1 MQEGLRIGVDVGG
14 TNTDAVLLDGSG
26 VAGSAKVATTAD
38 VNGGIAAALRRLE
51 PARAGRDVRAVIIGT
66 THFMNALVQA
76 RDLAP
81 VACIRLAT
89 PPQTIPPFTQW
100 PPALAGAVKGRA
112 DVVAGGVQYNGAELA
127 PLDEAGLV
135 AAARAIRDAGIGH
148 VVVSAVFSPVE
159 ASPEQR
165 ARDIV
170 AGELGAGCSI
180 VLSSEIGR
188 IGILER
194 ENAAILNASML
205 PLARRVVD
213 GFAALAAGIGPG
225 TAVYVSQ
232 NDGTLMSLD
241 MARTH
246 PILTVSS
253 GPTNSIR
260 GAASLSGESDAV
272 VVDIGGTTTDVGLL
286 QHGFP
291 RDSVVSVEF
300 AGVRTNFRIPDVTSI
315 GIGGGS
321 LVSLDG
327 DAGPASVGHRLESEA
342 LVFGGSTLT
351 LTDVA
356 VAAGLADIGDRAAVA
371 SLPTELVSTALARVG
386 ERLAAAVTAAR
397 VSPEEIPTVIVGGGA
412 FLGRLLHGVPGLL
425 EPPGGEVA
433 NAIGAALA
441 QASGSVDSVYSLAG
455 TTRNEVLD
463 TARERAVERAIDA
476 GAVPSTVTIIDE
488 VDVPLT
494 HLPGGTATRVRIKA
508 IGELLLEG
516 PDL

>member
-1 MQEGLRIGVDVGG
+1 MQEGLRIGIDVGG
-14 TNTDAVLLDGSG
+14 TNTDAVLLDGAE
-26 VAGSAKVATTAD
+26 VAGSAMVETTAD
-38 VNGGIAAALRRLE
+38 VNGGIAGALRRLE
-51 PARAGRDVRAVIIGT
+51 RARAGREVRAVIIGT

-76 RDLAP
+76 QDLAP

-100 PPALAGAVKGRA
+100 PPALVGAVKGRA
-112 DVVAGGVQYNGAELA
+112 DVVAGGIQYNGAPLA

-135 AAARAIRDAGIGH
+135 AAARGIHDDGIRH

-159 ASPEQR
+159 ASAEER
-165 ARDIV
+165 ARDIL
-170 AGELGAGCSI
+170 ANELGDACSI
-180 VLSSEIGR
+180 VLSNEIGR

-205 PLARRVVD
+205 PLAQRVVD
-213 GFAALAAGIGPG
+213 GFAGLGAGISPG

-232 NDGTLMSLD
+232 NDGTLMSLE

-253 GPTNSIR
+253 GPTNSMR

-291 RDSVVSVEF
+291 RDSVLSVEL

-321 LVSLDG
+321 LVSPDG
-327 DAGPASVGHRLESEA
+327 DAGPSSVGHRIGSEA
-342 LVFGGSTLT
+342 MVFGGDTLT

-356 VAAGLADIGDRAAVA
+356 VAGGLADIGDKAAVA
-371 SLPTELVSTALARVG
+371 SLPPELVDTALRRVR
-386 ERLAAAVTAAR
+386 ERLAAAVMAAR
-397 VSPEEIPTVIVGGGA
+397 VSPGEIPTVIVGGGA
-412 FLGRLLHGVPGLL
+412 FLGHRLPGIPELL
-425 EPPGGEVA
+425 RPSGGEVA

-455 TTRNEVLD
+455 TTRDEVLD
-463 TARERAVERAIDA
+463 TARERAVERAIRA
-476 GAVPSTVTIIDE
+476 GALPATVRIIDE
-488 VDVPLT
+488 EDVPLT
-494 HLPGGTATRVRIKA
+494 HLPGGTATRVRVKA
-508 IGELLLEG
+508 IGDLRLE
-516 PDL
+516 DSDS